1 MVTLPS
7 CSVAIV
13 AVVSLSAQKYSG
25 WLADCRSVFPATLLP
40 PSCCFSFVLLLLCC
54 CCYIFTVVV
63 FLTMPVVFFC
73 HDFRPFS
80 LPDLQHQGKVREE
93 ESFPL
98 HFELPGTTA
107 DSSDSGFS
115 TDAIPP
121 HTYTLNLANTF
132 RWHSGKTFNH
142 CASLRTWLNFNLLD
156 CCFLLFSRSLFYA
169 SYLALAPCTTLYIV
183 DIFGFHKLA
192 LDSNWRK
199 KSWKI

>member
-1 MVTLPS
+1 
-7 CSVAIV
+7 
-13 AVVSLSAQKYSG
+13 
-25 WLADCRSVFPATLLP
+25 
-40 PSCCFSFVLLLLCC
+40 
-54 CCYIFTVVV
+54 
-63 FLTMPVVFFC
+63 MPVVFFC

-183 DIFGFHKLA
+183 DILGFHKLA
-192 LDSNWRK
+192 LDSSWRK
-199 KSWKI
+199 QKAGNIALRKRDRLPPKTDRSGIDSIRCTVHARFHGFSARFSSLLFALPETAMRTKFFTMSVFLCY